1 MAGRYILFG
10 GPINTGDNL
19 YRWNYDT
26 ANHLIHMLYYG
37 WNVTDVMVGLYMSL
51 RDVTYKDGS
60 I

>member
-1 MAGRYILFG
+1 MSWLGWTVDMAGRYILFG

-37 WNVTDVMVGLYMSL
+37 KGRYPVGYT
-51 RDVTYKDGS
+51 RKTF
-60 I
+60 